1 MKKVFV
7 DVECKV
13 LKNGTLR
20 PQEIHWSDGRVWII
34 KRTLHSCTSSEGEF
48 EGIRYTIL
56 IGSAEKYLYRTGSQ
70 WYVEA
75 VP

>member
-20 PQEIHWSDGRVWII
+20 PQKIHWSDGRVWII

-48 EGIRYTIL
+48 EGIRYTIK
-56 IGSAEKYLYRTGSQ
+56 IGSAEKYLYRDGLQ
-70 WYVEA
+70 WYVDRS
-75 VP
+75 P